1 VRQENV
7 AGVTQTP
14 VKWLRC
20 DGHQFRK
27 LVQAGLAWLEKHQ
40 QQVNALNVFPVPDGD
55 TGTNML
61 LTMRSAYRRI
71 QDSDDRH
78 VGRVAQELSHGALMG
93 ARGNSGV
100 ILSQIWR
107 GLARSLKDGETFSA
121 DELAVAFKEA
131 ADTAYKG
138 VMRPVEGTILTVIRE
153 GALEAQDAVAKSKD
167 LRFLLERVV
176 ERCQQALARTPDLL
190 PILKQAGVVDSG
202 GQGLIY
208 ILEGMLRYVYGQ
220 MHDLQAQRPAPS
232 TPAQAL
238 AAPVHG
244 LDYPYDVQFI
254 LMGKDLDVLKV
265 RQTIDA
271 MGDSTVVVGDEQT
284 IKVHVHVKD
293 PGGPLSYGISLG
305 EITDVVVEN
314 MQMQMEAI
322 VGGAPGGDIRDR
334 QPASNNQQ
342 GPEAHQGTAGGRAYA
357 GADQPQWVDD
367 VATPPSLAPEE
378 VAEPVIEVQPGQVA
392 VIAVAPGNGL
402 ARIFRSLGA
411 ATVVDGGQTNN
422 PSTEEIFQAIQ
433 DVPTDKI
440 IILPNNKN
448 IILAA
453 ESARDLSPKQVV
465 VLPTRTVP
473 QGIGAMLRL
482 DPDGELDSTAAA
494 MADAFG
500 HVVSGEITR
509 ATRSVTLHGVT
520 CEAGQY
526 IGLLDGQLVAS
537 GSDLGALLAALLE
550 KMDVNSREL
559 LSIYAGE
566 DVDPAEL
573 AAVGEQIEAK
583 YPQLEVELLSGGQP
597 HYYYILGAE

>member
-1 VRQENV
+1 VRQEDL
-7 AGVTQTP
+7 AGRAPTP

-20 DGHQFRK
+20 DGQQFRK

-61 LTMRSAYRRI
+61 LTMRSAYKRI
-71 QDSDDRH
+71 QDSEDRH

-107 GLARSLKDGETFSA
+107 GLARSLKDNESFSA
-121 DELAVAFKEA
+121 QELAVALKEA

-138 VMRPVEGTILTVIRE
+138 VMRPVEGTILTVMRE
-153 GALEAQDAVAKSKD
+153 GALEAQDAVTKSKD

-176 ERCQQALARTPDLL
+176 ERCQQSLARTPDLL

-202 GQGLIY
+202 GQGLLY
-208 ILEGMLRYVYGQ
+208 ILEGILRYVYGQ
-220 MHDLQAQRPAPS
+220 MQDLQAQRPSLP

-238 AAPVHG
+238 VVPAQG
-244 LDYPYDVQFI
+244 LENPYDVQFI
-254 LMGKDLDVLKV
+254 LMGQDLDVLQV

-293 PGGPLSYGISLG
+293 PGIPLSYGISLG
-305 EITDVVVEN
+305 HVTDVVVEN

-322 VGGAPGGDIRDR
+322 VGESAAPTALEHP
-334 QPASNNQQ
+334 PATINQQ
-342 GPEAHQGTAGGRAYA
+342 LATGEGEGAAGLPGVA
-357 GADQPQWVDD
+357 G
-367 VATPPSLAPEE
+367 SLASTVNAAGENVPDA
-378 VAEPVIEVQPGQVA
+378 VVQVRPGQVA
-392 VIAVAPGNGL
+392 VIAVAPGAGL
-402 ARIFRSLGA
+402 ARIFRSLGTVA
-411 ATVVDGGQTNN
+411 VVDGGQTSN

-453 ESARDLSPKQVV
+453 EAARDLSPKQVV

-473 QGIGAMLRL
+473 QGISAMMAL
-482 DPDGELDSTAAA
+482 DPDGELATTAAA
-494 MADAFG
+494 MEVAFNQ
-500 HVVSGEITR
+500 VVSGEITR
-509 ATRSVTLHGVT
+509 ATRTVTLNGVT
-520 CEAGQY
+520 CQKGEY
-526 IGLLDGQLVAS
+526 IGLVNGQIVAAS
-537 GSDLGALLAALLE
+537 SDLSELLMALLHE
-550 KMDVNSREL
+550 MEVDSREL
-559 LSIYAGE
+559 LSLYAGK
-566 DVDPAEL
+566 DVTPAEL
-573 AAVGEQIEAK
+573 AAAGEQIQAK
-583 YPQLEVELLSGGQP
+583 YPELEIELLAGGQA